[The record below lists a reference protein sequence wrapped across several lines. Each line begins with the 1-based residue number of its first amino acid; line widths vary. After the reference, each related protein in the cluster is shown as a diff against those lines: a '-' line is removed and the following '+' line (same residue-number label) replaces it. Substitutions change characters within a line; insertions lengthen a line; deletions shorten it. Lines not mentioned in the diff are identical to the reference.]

1 MHPPS
6 LLYVGAVVGLVGA
19 SAPPPAAV
27 TTTVTV
33 GKVARAIIP
42 TVSGQIGIN
51 PVSAGLGDP
60 SDYVG
65 PIGTDTNLYQVV
77 QSTTKVPFFLMTVEI
92 STNIMLVDWCK
103 H

>member
-19 SAPPPAAV
+19 SAPPQAAV
-27 TTTVTV
+27 TTTVV
-33 GKVARAIIP
+33 LGKVARAIVP

-77 QSTTKVPFFLMTVEI
+77 QSTTKVLSFMMNMEI
-92 STNIMLVDWCK
+92 TTNVLLVDWCK